1 MISMHLTIS
10 LCWLLLDN
18 YESEVKVSHSVMS
31 DPMNYTVRRIL
42 QARII
47 EWVAYTSSSRSSR
60 PRKWTGVSCIA
71 GRFFTTWAI
80 IMGEVKYVCMGAQS
94 CPTLCSPTDCSPP
107 VSSVQGILQA
117 RILEWVAIS
126 HFRGS
131 SQDWT
136 CISCVSCRNM
146 IHQHD
151 HRGFVTAP
159 GIPIAHKI
167 KEIHGPQTDASL
179 SSHKLG
185 SLDMTTPGVILATPV
200 SNNWSRFPS
209 WAPTLRSKPRTG
221 HRRAWETHRPA
232 GAQDTCNW
240 TVGISE
246 SENNTCTPCQ
256 VDPLNTLV
264 DH

>member
-1 MISMHLTIS
+1 
-10 LCWLLLDN
+10 
-18 YESEVKVSHSVMS
+18 
-31 DPMNYTVRRIL
+31 
-42 QARII
+42 
-47 EWVAYTSSSRSSR
+47 
-60 PRKWTGVSCIA
+60 
-71 GRFFTTWAI
+71 
-80 IMGEVKYVCMGAQS
+80 
-94 CPTLCSPTDCSPP
+94 
-107 VSSVQGILQA
+107 
-117 RILEWVAIS
+117 
-126 HFRGS
+126 
-131 SQDWT
+131 
-136 CISCVSCRNM
+136 M

-167 KEIHGPQTDASL
+167 KETHGPQTDASL
-179 SSHKLG
+179 SSHKSG

-232 GAQDTCNW
+232 GARDICNW

-256 VDPLNTLV
+256 VDPPNTLV
-264 DH
+264 DRQDLSFWGFPGGPALRLCFHRRGHSFNPLLGN